1 MTIDLN
7 IALDLGSDTL
17 KVAYAFDVAQTGAV
31 FYGKIARK
39 LLPTEVAIPAI
50 AHFDEQR
57 RTWKFGYDV
66 DKGNNASFA
75 TVVKIKSLLNLLAA
89 VQSENGG
96 RKQAVSIRAR
106 NMRFYR
112 EGKKFP
118 KFYFP
123 VSREMLADFNEMVD
137 GKMTFDAD
145 DTPRRVCEMFFEY
158 AAKLIKSRIR
168 ELEKKMRKD
177 VAELQ
182 KKGSELVRNGLRGA
196 GEAEFSD
203 NMKIAVVYPSGASKD
218 YQTELSRLTEKAFG
232 IAPDKSLSSTRALSI
247 YAKYRKV
254 ISDGD
259 SALVF
264 DLGETDISVTRAN
277 VETDGE
283 LVIDG
288 ADGHSAPCKVGGND
302 VDRAVADFMEGTISD
317 RETVGTPS
325 SGQLGHIVER
335 GLREKQYLFM
345 KDIKKAKILHSMPE
359 SKDIFPEGVP
369 VNMVRDLRIQRK
381 LTREDFVAS
390 IGITQRVQGVAK
402 EIADYIINELSLQIN
417 SDVHKIIISGGLAET
432 YGLLQYIDAA
442 LKKAFAKKIEII
454 TFDDEKTDKDG
465 FTIASYEDST
475 YAAAVGAAI
484 VAMDDIEVKTRL
496 SLSYATW
503 FYPRH
508 NRNSQEE
515 RDMFGHKVLA
525 WIADKGQ
532 VIKEGEALTTKGNVG
547 LENEDSTV
555 TKEDEIF
562 SLPIS
567 KQQLDYLA
575 QNDPVLKK
583 QSFKRYNEWNVF
595 LEHSKNQAIAAA
607 RRKHLVERAGLKV
620 VSGGRDSLIY
630 YYYKGTRVKLIHSQV
645 AYEEGVRV
653 DKDGCATPII
663 GNMEKASERKKVRIA
678 KLISE
683 SPEIWGKTEEV
694 LATDIELKFVGME
707 DFDISGE

>member
-1 MTIDLN
+1 MRKKL
-7 IALDLGSDTL
+7 IAVFA
-17 KVAYAFDVAQTGAV
+17 VAALLGAV
-31 FYGKIARK
+31 FAFAACDEEEAFSGTDEAGRTYGQVYVLEQDSADGWFR
-39 LLPTEVAIPAI
+39 VPA
-50 AHFDEQR
+50 E
-57 RTWKFGYDV
+57 
-66 DKGNNASFA
+66 SF
-75 TVVKIKSLLNLLAA
+75 
-89 VQSENGG
+89 SE
-96 RKQAVSIRAR
+96 ST
-106 NMRFYR
+106 M
-112 EGKKFP
+112 GK
-118 KFYFP
+118 
-123 VSREMLADFNEMVD
+123 MMVD
-137 GKMTFDAD
+137 NT
-145 DTPRRVCEMFFEY
+145 
-158 AAKLIKSRIR
+158 
-168 ELEKKMRKD
+168 RKD
-177 VAELQ
+177 YVTVIKEQDSYTLIYHAT
-182 KKGSELVRNGLRGA
+182 SDDMNNVR
-196 GEAEFSD
+196 
-203 NMKIAVVYPSGASKD
+203 
-218 YQTELSRLTEKAFG
+218 
-232 IAPDKSLSSTRALSI
+232 
-247 YAKYRKV
+247 
-254 ISDGD
+254 
-259 SALVF
+259 
-264 DLGETDISVTRAN
+264 
-277 VETDGE
+277 